1 MGDIA
6 LRRPA
11 GHTGARPGLAS
22 SPLPPQEGSK
32 RLYELSL
39 PDSGSPPV
47 NKLPVGFVNCLRT
60 KSPLLLIIMNMH
72 PLSLALSIRSTM
84 GHPRGWC

>member
-32 RLYELSL
+32 DFMSYHCQIVAHHQLISFLL
-39 PDSGSPPV
+39 V
-47 NKLPVGFVNCLRT
+47 
-60 KSPLLLIIMNMH
+60 LLIV
-72 PLSLALSIRSTM
+72 
-84 GHPRGWC
+84 